1 MLKCITVIFLY
12 LDCKILFWC
21 SLQHYSSM
29 DFRGFS
35 VFLWGSV
42 CSSDKAV
49 SAGWSH
55 TLLPPERGRGR
66 EREMGGREESSSF
79 QRNWAKS
86 SLRCQKEDSSEHA
99 SLPASLTHFIA
110 VGRSLNWMWVDTRAE
125 LGVFADRRLATLTL
139 KVVSSNPRSICEKW
153 RRETSKSNS
162 LL

>member
-1 MLKCITVIFLY
+1 MLKCITVIWIAKYCF
-12 LDCKILFWC
+12 DAR
-21 SLQHYSSM
+21 YSST
-29 DFRGFS
+29 
-35 VFLWGSV
+35 
-42 CSSDKAV
+42 AV
-49 SAGWSH
+49 WISGAFQFFFEGLCVAPTKLS
-55 TLLPPERGRGR
+55 LLGEATPCCLLREGEGGRGR